1 MKIKFKTILLGKQL
15 FSLLLDTE
23 PGSSQR
29 RGTFQ
34 DHQQTQHSDAPTS
47 GIQHQNKKTSVFT
60 HTPCKLKFCLASAVA
75 VISENQSC
83 KMPSVHNAISPFPRH
98 CFPEPACVCEHFLN
112 DFLFLWGLAKKNTIP
127 SHMLLQIVQED

>member
-47 GIQHQNKKTSVFT
+47 GIQHQNKKHQFS
-60 HTPCKLKFCLASAVA
+60 HTPPVNSNSA
-75 VISENQSC
+75 
-83 KMPSVHNAISPFPRH
+83 
-98 CFPEPACVCEHFLN
+98 L
-112 DFLFLWGLAKKNTIP
+112 
-127 SHMLLQIVQED
+127 LLQ